1 MKLLLVED
9 EVKAVEALRKG
20 LMENHFKVDIA
31 YDGESGLALA
41 NSHSY
46 DLIISDVIVP
56 KLNGFEMVRK
66 IRQNANT
73 TPILL
78 LTALLGT
85 DNTVEGLDC
94 GADDY
99 LTKPFE
105 FKELIARIKALTR
118 RSQVAK
124 KTPTN
129 LRFADVAMDMDTKSV
144 TRGGQKVELTPKEFA
159 LLNYFIV
166 NQGRVVSKVEIAE
179 KVWDI
184 DFDISTNVVEVY
196 INYLRNKIDK
206 PFSQKLIHTMFGV
219 GYILKEET
227 QS

>member
-1 MKLLLVED
+1 M
-9 EVKAVEALRKG
+9 
-20 LMENHFKVDIA
+20 
-31 YDGESGLALA
+31 
-41 NSHSY
+41 
-46 DLIISDVIVP
+46 
-56 KLNGFEMVRK
+56 
-66 IRQNANT
+66 
-73 TPILL
+73 
-78 LTALLGT
+78 
-85 DNTVEGLDC
+85 
-94 GADDY
+94 
-99 LTKPFE
+99 TKPFE
-105 FKELIARIKALTR
+105 FKELIARIKALAR
-118 RSQVAK
+118 RSQVPK
-124 KTPTN
+124 KNPTT

-159 LLNYFIV
+159 LLKYFII

>member
-20 LMENHFKVDIA
+20 LMENHFQVDIA

-41 NSHSY
+41 NNHSY

-124 KTPTN
+124 KTPTI

-144 TRGGQKVELTPKEFA
+144 TRGGQKVELTPKEFS
-159 LLNYFIV
+159 LLNYFIS
-166 NQGRVVSKVEIAE
+166 NQGRVISKVEIAE

-206 PFSQKLIHTMFGV
+206 PFPQKLIHTLFGV

>member
-41 NSHSY
+41 TSHSY
-46 DLIISDVIVP
+46 DVIISDVIVP

-124 KTPTN
+124 KSPTI

-159 LLNYFIV
+159 LLHYFIS
-166 NQGRVVSKVEIAE
+166 NQGRVVSKAEIAE

-206 PFSQKLIHTMFGV
+206 PFPQKLIHTLFGV
-219 GYILKEET
+219 GYILKEES